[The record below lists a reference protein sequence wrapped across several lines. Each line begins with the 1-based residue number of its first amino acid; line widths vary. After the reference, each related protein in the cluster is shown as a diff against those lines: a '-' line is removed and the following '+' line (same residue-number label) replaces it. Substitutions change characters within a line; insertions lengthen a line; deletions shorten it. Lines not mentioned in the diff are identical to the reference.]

1 MIVEEEPQV
10 EVTAVEIAVP
20 QEEEAAVT
28 VETVETVEASVTVD
42 SRWRGR
48 CCRQ

>member
-28 VETVETVEASVTVD
+28 VETVETEEEVD
-42 SRWRGR
+42 PSEEDNYS
-48 CCRQ
+48 